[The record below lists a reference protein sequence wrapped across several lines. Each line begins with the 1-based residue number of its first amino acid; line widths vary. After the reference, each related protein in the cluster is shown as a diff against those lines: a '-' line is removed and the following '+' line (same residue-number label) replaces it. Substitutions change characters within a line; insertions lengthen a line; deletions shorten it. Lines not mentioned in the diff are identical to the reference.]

1 MATEPKRKEPEIK
14 PPRPDVQPERTPSE
28 TPQDKDT
35 SEKEMPPTQF
45 GMISADTRWC
55 QMPPEGSGGPV
66 PRSATVGCGTDN

>member
-28 TPQDKDT
+28 IPQDKDT

-45 GMISADTRWC
+45 GMISADTWWC
-55 QMPPEGSGGPV
+55 
-66 PRSATVGCGTDN
+66 